1 MLTEQFRVFL
11 ELWNINQRYI
21 TPSIH
26 RRMAKWLATSLKN
39 GDQQLLLMA
48 FRGAGKSTIVA
59 LYVTF
64 LLWVEPATR
73 VLVLAADQSLAN
85 KMVRNIRKLIES
97 HPLTTHL
104 RPTKPD
110 QWAADRFTINRDREL
125 RDPSVLAAGITTNIT
140 GCRADIIIYDD
151 VEVPNT
157 CGTHEKRLSL
167 RERLNESRFVLAA
180 GGKQLF
186 IGTPHSYFSIY
197 AAKARKEINEERPY
211 LDGFKRKEIPI
222 LNKLGGSNWPEQFSR
237 KDIDQIK
244 TQVGPQQFQSQM
256 MLRPV
261 NITESRLD
269 TKLLQYYESELD
281 PHEVMGVLHL
291 SLNGKKIISCSSWWD
306 PSYGGEKSDHSVFA
320 VIFIDE
326 AGHYYLHHISYIKTG
341 NTGLDEA
348 TDQCQQVVNI
358 VKKYFIPSISI
369 ETNGIGKFLPGI
381 LKNELAKENINCAVI
396 EKTSS
401 QSKQVR
407 ILEAFDVVLAAQ
419 ALSVHDAVKNTPF
432 IHEMIEWQ
440 PSNKNG
446 FDDGLDAVA
455 GALSL
460 EPVRLKRFY
469 ATANKSWKGR
479 SDTHQAKTDFDI

>member
-1 MLTEQFRVFL
+1 MG
-11 ELWNINQRYI
+11 
-21 TPSIH
+21 
-26 RRMAKWLATSLKN
+26 KWLTTSLKN
-39 GDQQLLLMA
+39 GDRQLLLMA

-85 KMVRNIRKLIES
+85 KMVRNIRRLIES

-157 CGTHEKRLSL
+157 CGTHEKRLAL

-180 GGKQLF
+180 GGRQLF

-222 LNKLGGSNWPEQFSR
+222 LNKLVRSNWPEQFTR
-237 KDIDQIK
+237 KDIEQIK

-256 MLRPV
+256 MLKPV

-269 TKLLQYYESELD
+269 TTLLQYYDTELE
-281 PHEVMGVLHL
+281 PHEVMGNLHL
-291 SLNGKKIISCSSWWD
+291 RLNGKKIISCSAWWD
-306 PSYGGEKSDHSVFA
+306 PSYGGVKSDHSVLA
-320 VIFIDE
+320 IIFTDE
-326 AGHYYLHHISYIKTG
+326 DGHHYLHHIAYIKTG
-341 NTGLDEA
+341 DSALNEA
-348 TDQCQQVVNI
+348 TDQCHQITQI
-358 VKKYFIPSISI
+358 AKKYFVPSIAI

-381 LKNELAKENINCAVI
+381 LRNELAKEKINCAVI
-396 EKTSS
+396 EKNSTKP
-401 QSKQVR
+401 KQTR
-407 ILEAFDVVLAAQ
+407 ILEAFDVVLAAE
-419 ALSVHDAVKNTPF
+419 ALSVHHNVKGTPF
-432 IHEMIEWQ
+432 IHEMMEWQ
-440 PSNKNG
+440 PSNKSG

-469 ATANKSWKGR
+469 ASTKRSWKGAG
-479 SDTHQAKTDFDI
+479 DPHQADTDFNI

>member
-1 MLTEQFRVFL
+1 MG
-11 ELWNINQRYI
+11 
-21 TPSIH
+21 
-26 RRMAKWLATSLKN
+26 KWLTTSLKN

-85 KMVRNIRKLIES
+85 KMVRNIRKMIES

-104 RPTKPD
+104 RPKNPD
-110 QWAADRFTINRDREL
+110 QWSVDRFTINRDREL

-167 RERLNESRFVLAA
+167 RERLNESRFILAA
-180 GGKQLF
+180 GGRQLF

-197 AAKARKEINEERPY
+197 APKARKEINEERPY

-222 LNKLGGSNWPEQFSR
+222 LNKLGRSNWPEQFNR

-244 TQVGPQQFQSQM
+244 AQVGPQKFQSQM
-256 MLRPV
+256 MLKPV
-261 NITESRLD
+261 NINESRLD
-269 TKLLQYYESELD
+269 TTLLQHYDADLE
-281 PHEVMGVLHL
+281 PHEAMGILYL
-291 SLNGKKIISCSSWWD
+291 RLNGKKIISCSSWWD
-306 PSYGGEKSDHSVFA
+306 PSYGGAKNDHSVFA
-320 VIFIDE
+320 IIFTDE
-326 AGHYYLHHISYIKTG
+326 RGHHYLHHIAYIKTG
-341 NTGLDEA
+341 ESDLSEA
-348 TDQCQQVVNI
+348 TDQCHQIAQI
-358 VKKYFIPSISI
+358 AKKYFVPSIAI

-381 LKNELAKENINCAVI
+381 LRNELAKEKINCAVI
-396 EKTSS
+396 EKTSTT
-401 QSKQVR
+401 SKQTR
-407 ILEAFDVVLAAQ
+407 ILEAFDVTLAAE
-419 ALSVHDAVKNTPF
+419 ALSVHCSVKKTPF
-432 IHEMIEWQ
+432 IHEMMEWQ
-440 PSNKNG
+440 PTAKNG

-460 EPVRLKRFY
+460 EPVRIKRVYFPSRQ
-469 ATANKSWKGR
+469 SWEKAGGVY
-479 SDTHQAKTDFDI
+479 QAKTEFDL